1 MWTKKETQQTIKALR
16 KAGYFIQKFDG
27 TYKITSEGPNS
38 KPWTIDD
45 KPLFS
50 AMPGMG
56 GYLVKYH
63 DSLFESDEKKSAD
76 RREFIG
82 M

>member
-1 MWTKKETQQTIKALR
+1 MWTKKETQKTIRALR
-16 KAGYFIQKFDG
+16 KAGYTIQKIDG
-27 TYKITSEGPNS
+27 IYKITYVEYNS